1 MVFHIHN
8 TIQSFIMRVIISNGS
23 CCETEEWDDVVSC
36 SDVYAIKKR
45 VSERKKIS
53 LSSIHIVAPSIDKAS
68 ADKASADKA
77 DSSQPTPIYIK
88 IVPDRCATCFQRYAK
103 IIGDCRYCKLKYC
116 SSHRLP
122 EVHHCPEMEACR
134 SASHTRN
141 TESLLKNKCVSST
154 VSGT

>member
-8 TIQSFIMRVIISNGS
+8 TIQSFIMRVIISNGN

-53 LSSIHIVAPSIDKAS
+53 LSSIHIVDGSTNKAS
-68 ADKASADKA
+68 ADI
-77 DSSQPTPIYIK
+77 SQPTPIYIK

-154 VSGT
+154 VTGI